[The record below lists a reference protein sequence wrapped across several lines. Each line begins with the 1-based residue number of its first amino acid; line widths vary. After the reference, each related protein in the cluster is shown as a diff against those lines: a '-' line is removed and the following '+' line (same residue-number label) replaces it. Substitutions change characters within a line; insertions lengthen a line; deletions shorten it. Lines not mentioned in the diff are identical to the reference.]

1 MQLNYLIIAQNLW
14 SPCNLL
20 ILLGVEFKFKIIW
33 PPRNGRNQGGNGEWL
48 IYSGVAQETRHV
60 QVSINNRLLKEW
72 RLSIISR
79 CSLSRTLGITIKV
92 TLCDFASFSKPL
104 SWNRPCPTWRSH
116 STIIGLVLTSKVG
129 GNGVIRVGVHQ
140 VWKKSTEAAGYLVL
154 IISVLIVWFQCHQLF
169 LTSLKTWTSFAK
181 GKVTKRIMYPSDSS
195 LHCAPCVGFTRH
207 VIIWQGF

>member
-129 GNGVIRVGVHQ
+129 GNGVMRVGVHQ
-140 VWKKSTEAAGYLVL
+140 VWKIDRSSWLSGSYYFCSYCL
-154 IISVLIVWFQCHQLF
+154 ISVSPAFFNESKNLNIIC
-169 LTSLKTWTSFAK
+169 KRK
-181 GKVTKRIMYPSDSS
+181 GNKKNHVSKWLVTALCTPVSD
-195 LHCAPCVGFTRH
+195 L
-207 VIIWQGF
+207 